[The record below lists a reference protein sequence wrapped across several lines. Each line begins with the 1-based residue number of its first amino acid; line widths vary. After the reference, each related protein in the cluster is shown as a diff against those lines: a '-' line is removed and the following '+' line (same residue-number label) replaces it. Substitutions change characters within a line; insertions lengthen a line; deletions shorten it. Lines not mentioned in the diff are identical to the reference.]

1 VPRLSVVDVV
11 LAVVVV
17 DVEVRVV
24 DVGLVGVSGQS
35 VQHLLHLR
43 RSGLLPPSD
52 THRLHT
58 PDRLPDA
65 SALANSEMQS
75 LLSYLPQVSVEVV
88 AVVVVEL
95 VVVDV
100 EVVVVER
107 VVDVGL
113 VGASGQSVQHLLHL
127 RRSGLL
133 PPSDKHRLHTLDRLP
148 DASALANSEMQSL
161 LSYLP
166 QVSVEMVAVVVVEPV
181 MLFTHTF
188 VQGSLP
194 FGLHTWSPG
203 HEVHPDQF

>member
-24 DVGLVGVSGQS
+24 DVGLVGASGQS

-52 THRLHT
+52 KHRLHT

-88 AVVVVEL
+88 AVVVVEP
-95 VVVDV
+95 VV
-100 EVVVVER
+100 
-107 VVDVGL
+107 
-113 VGASGQSVQHLLHL
+113 
-127 RRSGLL
+127 
-133 PPSDKHRLHTLDRLP
+133 
-148 DASALANSEMQSL
+148 
-161 LSYLP
+161 LS
-166 QVSVEMVAVVVVEPV
+166 
-181 MLFTHTF
+181 THTF

-194 FGLHTWSPG
+194 FNLHTCPAG
-203 HEVHPDQF
+203 HTVHPDQFWPPHCE